1 MSKNIGSRKRTYIVE
16 DKRLDLCP
24 SGIIGGVAGLLL
36 ADDSGQTIGPFI
48 KDLVVLDLENETG

>member
-1 MSKNIGSRKRTYIVE
+1 VE